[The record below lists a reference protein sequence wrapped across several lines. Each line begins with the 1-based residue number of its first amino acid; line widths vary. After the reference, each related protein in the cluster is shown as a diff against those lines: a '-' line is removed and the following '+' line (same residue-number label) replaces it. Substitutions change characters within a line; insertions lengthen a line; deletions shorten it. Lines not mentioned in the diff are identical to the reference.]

1 MHSPPF
7 VSNCRHFFLSPPLF
21 CCISHASYLGHCSY
35 PRWLDLIYNSPYCSC
50 HSLFLLISA
59 ALVFTGRDLFCSSC
73 PAYESLS
80 PLYYS
85 WPIHQSF
92 LSFSFP
98 PFSLSFLLPS
108 FIVASYSLPSTL
120 FIHYADILLTYIII
134 YWLSFSFFLPFPFLL
149 FYISIYLFTFT
160 KFVIPLLPI
169 ILNGELY
176 ICIIF
181 PEPRSFPL
189 SFKKGRFKSYTT
201 ADLNVLS
208 TLATTFNQPSY
219 VMTNP
224 DQSNNLATTHDPTTQ
239 QKPFAR
245 VSVSY
250 TKSNNATMNSCLL
263 LSIQS
268 FADGTPLWKTIKAH
282 ISWQQNS
289 HWTLS

>member
-1 MHSPPF
+1 MPCIRIIVAFILLLTHSSVLSLFLFSPF
-7 VSNCRHFFLSPPLF
+7 FSLFLVAFFHCRVIFIAVDPFYSLRRHPFNIYYHLLVVFFFLSPL
-21 CCISHASYLGHCSY
+21 
-35 PRWLDLIYNSPYCSC
+35 
-50 HSLFLLISA
+50 SLLALL
-59 ALVFTGRDLFCSSC
+59 
-73 PAYESLS
+73 Y
-80 PLYYS
+80 
-85 WPIHQSF
+85 IH
-92 LSFSFP
+92 
-98 PFSLSFLLPS
+98 
-108 FIVASYSLPSTL
+108 
-120 FIHYADILLTYIII
+120 
-134 YWLSFSFFLPFPFLL
+134 
-149 FYISIYLFTFT
+149 LFTFP

-208 TLATTFNQPSY
+208 TLATTFNQPLY

-268 FADGTPLWKTIKAH
+268 FADGTPL
-282 ISWQQNS
+282 
-289 HWTLS
+289 

>member
-149 FYISIYLFTFT
+149 FYISISLLSPSLSFLSSLLYLTENFISALSSLNRVLFLFPSKKVVSSLT
-160 KFVIPLLPI
+160 LLPI
-169 ILNGELY
+169 WM
-176 ICIIF
+176 CS
-181 PEPRSFPL
+181 RHWQPL
-189 SFKKGRFKSYTT
+189 STNLYT
-201 ADLNVLS
+201 
-208 TLATTFNQPSY
+208 
-219 VMTNP
+219 
-224 DQSNNLATTHDPTTQ
+224 
-239 QKPFAR
+239 
-245 VSVSY
+245 
-250 TKSNNATMNSCLL
+250 
-263 LSIQS
+263 
-268 FADGTPLWKTIKAH
+268 
-282 ISWQQNS
+282 
-289 HWTLS
+289 